1 MSVTALKNGPRGFR
15 ESSTELREI
24 YAYKEALYRF
34 YRTKGYREASEALTA
49 MTDKMASSK
58 IPELRTLRKTLL
70 KWREPILA
78 YFFTG
83 LTNGRTEGYNNL
95 AKLIQRR
102 AFRYKSFENYRLRL
116 LNACA

>member
-1 MSVTALKNGPRGFR
+1 
-15 ESSTELREI
+15 
-24 YAYKEALYRF
+24 
-34 YRTKGYREASEALTA
+34 
-49 MTDKMASSK
+49 MTDKMATSTL
-58 IPELRTLRKTLL
+58 PEIKTLRKTLL

-83 LTNGRTEGYNNL
+83 LTNARTEGYNNL

-102 AFRYKSFENYRLRL
+102 AFGYKSFENYRLRL

>member
-1 MSVTALKNGPRGFR
+1 LIGRLLLPNASKLDYFTR
-15 ESSTELREI
+15 
-24 YAYKEALYRF
+24 
-34 YRTKGYREASEALTA
+34 RTIWQRLEEH
-49 MTDKMASSK
+49 
-58 IPELRTLRKTLL
+58 PELKEIQTLRKTLM
-70 KWREPILA
+70 KWGEPILA

-102 AFRYKSFENYRLRL
+102 AFGYKSFENYRLRL